1 MLRPMPSSTSVS
13 SPLKLILAPNEPAK
27 PRAHAPIGVFDS
39 GMGGLSIVQELQA
52 HLPQES
58 IVYLA
63 DTKNVPYGQRTDS
76 EICQLTS
83 QAVAWLYQQGC
94 KAVVVA
100 CNTASAFSLTHLRDY
115 YGVEFP
121 IIGLVPAVKPAVLK
135 TQSKVVGVLATPGTL
150 RGSLLNDV
158 IDQVAKPADVSVIT
172 VVSPALVPFVE
183 QGRQNSAECQ
193 AELKKVLM
201 PLQQAGADY
210 LVLGCTHY
218 PFLKDSIQAV
228 FGQQFTLI
236 DSGIA
241 VARQTGRVLSAQ
253 KLSFPTSG
261 EIKNKARLQCF
272 VTGSIQQA
280 QPVLNDLMR
289 HAGQLAPTIQ
299 HTYIENSSAAASV
312 CMVPIVAPA
321 KFER

>member
-1 MLRPMPSSTSVS
+1 MTSTTHDLSD
-13 SPLKLILAPNEPAK
+13 LNLLLASIEPVLS
-27 PRAHAPIGVFDS
+27 RAHAPIGVFDS

-52 HLPQES
+52 HLPNES
-58 IVYLA
+58 IIYLA

-83 QAVAWLYQQGC
+83 QAVAWLHQQGC

-100 CNTASAFSLTHLRDY
+100 CNTASAFSLTYLRDY
-115 YGVEFP
+115 YGADFP

-150 RGSLLNDV
+150 RGSLLKDV
-158 IDQVAKPADVSVIT
+158 IDQVAKPAGVKVIT

-183 QGRQNSAECQ
+183 RGMQNSDECK
-193 AELKKVLM
+193 AELNAILW
-201 PLQQAGADY
+201 PLQQAGVDY

-218 PFLKDSIQAV
+218 PFLKASIAAA
-228 FGQQFTLI
+228 FGSQFILI
-236 DSGIA
+236 DSGNA
-241 VARQTGRVLSAQ
+241 VARQTGRVLSEQ
-253 KLSFPTSG
+253 KISFPTNG
-261 EIKNKARLQCF
+261 KIKNKATLQCF

-289 HAGQLAPTIQ
+289 HTGQLAPVVE
-299 HTYIENSSAAASV
+299 HTVIENSSAAASV
-312 CMVPIVAPA
+312 CIMPIVALA